1 MSVIAVT
8 GASGFVGRHLVP
20 FLSSC
25 GHQCRSIARIE
36 LDAPLEALRGADAV
50 IHLAAIAHTN
60 AATELD
66 YIRVNR
72 DLPIALA
79 KAAGAAGVSRFVF
92 VSSTHALT
100 HRDTAY
106 GRAKADAEAA
116 LLDMSGIDIRI
127 ARPPLVY
134 GPGAKANMG
143 SLARL
148 CRSPLPLPFAG
159 ETAPRSLVF
168 VENLVSALLFLAETE
183 RMPEKAYMVTD
194 PEPASLAM
202 IVEELRAGRGR
213 PPQQFQAP
221 WLRPLLKALG
231 RGAFASKL
239 LDGEVFDGS
248 PLRQAGWQPPFGT
261 RQALRLTGA
270 TS

>member
-1 MSVIAVT
+1 MALIAVT
-8 GASGFVGRHLVP
+8 GASGFVGQALVP
-20 FLSSC
+20 AVIAR
-25 GHQCRSIARIE
+25 GHQCRSLSRAE
-36 LDAPLEALRGADAV
+36 LADPAAALHGVDAV

-60 AATELD
+60 AATDED
-66 YIRVNR
+66 YVRVNR
-72 DLPIALA
+72 DLPLALA
-79 KAAGAAGVSRFVF
+79 RAAAEAGISRFVF

-106 GRAKADAEAA
+106 GRAKAEAEAA
-116 LLDMSGIDIRI
+116 LADVSGIDIRI

-148 CRSPLPLPFAG
+148 CATPLPLPFAA
-159 ETAPRSLVF
+159 ETAPRSLVY
-168 VENLVSALLFLAETE
+168 VGNLVDGLLFLADAQTL
-183 RMPEKAYMVTD
+183 PGSAYMVTD

-202 IVEELRAGRGR
+202 IVEELRAGRGM
-213 PPQQFQAP
+213 PPLLFRAP
-221 WLRPLLKALG
+221 WLRGLLKALG
-231 RGAFASKL
+231 RGQLASKL
-239 LDGEVFDGS
+239 LDGDLFDGL

-270 TS
+270 GP